1 MNKVAIIT
9 GASKG
14 IGSTIAKRLAKEGI
28 YVVINYF
35 KNKDLALAVKE
46 EINQKGGYADIFC
59 ADVSNY
65 EESRALVNH
74 TIEKCGKLD
83 ILVNNAGI
91 SFHGLLLDM
100 NEDDYDRLMDI
111 NLKGAFNMTRH
122 ALPHLLKTQGS
133 ILNMSSIWSEAG
145 ASNEVVYS
153 MTKAGINMFT
163 KSLAKEVATSGVR
176 VNSIA
181 PGLIDTD
188 MNNNLSET
196 EKNEIT
202 AYLASKRIGTPIDIA
217 NLAAFLLSDEAQ
229 YINGQII
236 TVDGGYI

>member
-28 YVVINYF
+28 YVVINYL
-35 KNKDLALAVKE
+35 KNKDLAQAVKE
-46 EINQKGGYADIFC
+46 EINSMGGYADIFC
-59 ADVSNY
+59 ADVSNF
-65 EESRALVNH
+65 EEAKALVNH
-74 TIEKCGKLD
+74 TIEKCGRLD

-91 SFHGLLLDM
+91 SYHGLLLDM
-100 NEDDYDRLMDI
+100 NEEDYDKLMDI

-202 AYLASKRIGTPIDIA
+202 SYLASKRIGTTMDIA
-217 NLAAFLLSDEAQ
+217 NLAAFLLSDDAQ

>member
-28 YVVINYF
+28 YVVINYL
-35 KNKDLALAVKE
+35 KNKDLAQAVKE
-46 EINQKGGYADIFC
+46 EINSMGVYADIFC
-59 ADVSNY
+59 ADVSNF
-65 EESRALVNH
+65 EEAKALVNH
-74 TIEKCGKLD
+74 TIEKCGRLD

-91 SFHGLLLDM
+91 SYHGLLLDM
-100 NEDDYDRLMDI
+100 NEEDYDKLMDI

-202 AYLASKRIGTPIDIA
+202 SYLASKRIGTTMDIA
-217 NLAAFLLSDEAQ
+217 NLAAFLLSDDAQ

>member
-9 GASKG
+9 GSSKG

-28 YVVINYF
+28 YVVINYLN
-35 KNKDLALAVKE
+35 NKDLALAVKE
-46 EINQKGGYADIFC
+46 EINQDGGYADIFC

-65 EESRALVNH
+65 KESKSLVNH
-74 TIEKCGKLD
+74 TIEKCGRLD